1 MVSREGEEA
10 EASEIESPFSTPPR
24 MESIKLPSGDPLQRR
39 LAYEAR
45 QSLGRQNADM
55 SHDNYAQ
62 CEEVSLSNRDTLQNS
77 TNTVLFS
84 SDQNQIANE
93 DRVRKNSPYLPPL
106 PQGNLS
112 YSILTTKVR

>member
-24 MESIKLPSGDPLQRR
+24 MESIKLPSGDPLQSR

-45 QSLGRQNADM
+45 QRMGRQNADV

-62 CEEVSLSNRDTLQNS
+62 CEEVSLSNKDTRQNS
-77 TNTVLFS
+77 ATTVMIS
-84 SDQNQIANE
+84 SDQNQNTNAE
-93 DRVRKNSPYLPPL
+93 RVRKNSPFIPTL
-106 PQGNLS
+106 PQGNLI
-112 YSILTTKVR
+112 YSMLTRKVC

>member
-10 EASEIESPFSTPPR
+10 ESSEIESPFSTPPR

-45 QSLGRQNADM
+45 QSLGRQNVDV

-62 CEEVSLSNRDTLQNS
+62 CEDISLSNRDTLPNGA
-77 TNTVLFS
+77 NPVLLS

-106 PQGNLS
+106 PQGNLR
-112 YSILTTKVR
+112 YSILTSKLR